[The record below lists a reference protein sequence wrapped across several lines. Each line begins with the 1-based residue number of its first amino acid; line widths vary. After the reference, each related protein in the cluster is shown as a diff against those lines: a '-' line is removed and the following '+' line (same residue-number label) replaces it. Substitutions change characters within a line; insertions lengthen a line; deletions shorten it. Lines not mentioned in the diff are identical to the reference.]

1 MIELMSL
8 LLISSI
14 FIMWY
19 GIYTDND
26 VLMLVG
32 LGVLILSSASF

>member
-1 MIELMSL
+1 MHLVMSL

-32 LGVLILSSASF
+32 LGVLISTSASF